1 MKPFE
6 RRLRKLETAAGLT
19 DDDPTCFVRVIV
31 QPGETVD
38 EVIEREGV
46 PDGAF
51 CFVRIIVDP
60 GEKTA
65 G

>member
-1 MKPFE
+1 MNHFE
-6 RRLRKLETAAGLT
+6 RRLRRLEAAAGLT
-19 DDDPTCFVRVIV
+19 DDGPTCFVRVVV

-51 CFVRIIVDP
+51 CIARIIVDP